1 MTERKMATIRR
12 IDAIFPIE
20 GADKIE
26 VAVFGGWKVVVNKG
40 LYKAQDLVV
49 YCEIDSWI
57 PKEVAPFLTKE
68 GKEPKEYLGI
78 NGERLRTVKL
88 RGQISQGLVLPLE
101 FVHGAMSSENS
112 LGFSCEDSA
121 LLTHYESDYEGMD
134 VSELLNVKKWEPPAE
149 FIAANAKG
157 NFPSFIPKTD
167 QERIQNLARDFSALQ
182 SEHLWEIT
190 EKLDGSSL
198 TAYVFG
204 GQEGVCS
211 RNLDLEEEGENTFWT
226 TAKKYNLI
234 EIIKSTG
241 RNLAIQG
248 EMYGTGINGNL
259 YNLTDIRFACFD
271 IFDIDKQ
278 EYLLPDE
285 RLELCDTLGIP
296 HTYVIEANQNI
307 STLSIKDILDNAD
320 GKSQVNPKSI
330 REGYVYKSMT
340 DPNVSFKAI
349 GNSYLLKK
357 G

>member
-1 MTERKMATIRR
+1 M
-12 IDAIFPIE
+12 
-20 GADKIE
+20 
-26 VAVFGGWKVVVNKG
+26 NKG
-40 LYKAQDLVV
+40 LYKANDLVV
-49 YCEIDSWI
+49 YCEIDSWL
-57 PKEVAPFLTKE
+57 PAEVAPFLTKE
-68 GKEPKEYLGI
+68 GKEPKEYLGVK
-78 NGERLRTVKL
+78 GERLRTVKL
-88 RGQISQGLVLPLE
+88 RGQISQGLVLPLDVIHE
-101 FVHGAMSSENS
+101 VMCNENS
-112 LGFSCEDSA
+112 LGYSCEDSA
-121 LLTHYESDYEGMD
+121 LLTHYKDDYEGMD
-134 VSELLNVKKWEPPAE
+134 VSELLNIKKWEPPAE

-167 QERIQNLARDFSALQ
+167 QERIQNLAKDFNALQ

-204 GQEGVCS
+204 DQEGVCS
-211 RNLDLEEEGENTFWT
+211 RNLDLKDEGENTFWT

-234 EIIKSTG
+234 ETIKITE

-248 EMYGTGINGNL
+248 EMYGSGINGNL
-259 YNLTDIRFACFD
+259 YNLTDIRFACYD

-285 RLELCDTLGIP
+285 RWELCMKLGIP
-296 HTYVIEANQNI
+296 HVPLEGVDQDI
-307 STLSIKDILDNAD
+307 SEMTIQDILDSAD
-320 GKSQVNPKSI
+320 GTSRLNQKSI

-340 DPNVSFKAI
+340 DPSVSFKAI

>member
-1 MTERKMATIRR
+1 MTERKMATVRR
-12 IDAIFPIE
+12 IDAILPIE

-40 LYKAQDLVV
+40 LYKEGNLAV
-49 YCEIDSWI
+49 YAEVDSFI
-57 PKEVAPFLTKE
+57 PTKIASFLTKE
-68 GKEPKEYLGI
+68 GKEPKEYLGVK
-78 NGERLRTVKL
+78 GERLRTVKL
-88 RGQISQGLVLPLE
+88 RGQLSQGLVLPVGIVAE
-101 FVHGAMSSENS
+101 CFVDSDFDNGQE
-112 LGFSCEDSA
+112 LCEVV
-121 LLTHYESDYEGMD
+121 YEGAD
-134 VSELLNVKKWEPPAE
+134 VSDVLGIVKWEPPAE

-167 QERIQNLARDFSALQ
+167 QERIQNLAKEFNALQ

-204 GQEGVCS
+204 DQEGVCS
-211 RNLDLEEEGENTFWT
+211 RNLDLKDEGDNTFWT

-234 EIIKSTG
+234 ETIKLTG

-248 EMYGTGINGNL
+248 EMYGSGINGNL
-259 YNLTDIRFACFD
+259 YNLTDIRFACYD

-285 RLELCDTLGIP
+285 RWEICMRLGIP
-296 HTYVIEANQNI
+296 HVPLEGVDQDI
-307 STLSIKDILDNAD
+307 SEMAIQDILDSAD
-320 GKSQVNPKSI
+320 GTSRLNQKSI
-330 REGYVYKSMT
+330 REGYVYKSTT